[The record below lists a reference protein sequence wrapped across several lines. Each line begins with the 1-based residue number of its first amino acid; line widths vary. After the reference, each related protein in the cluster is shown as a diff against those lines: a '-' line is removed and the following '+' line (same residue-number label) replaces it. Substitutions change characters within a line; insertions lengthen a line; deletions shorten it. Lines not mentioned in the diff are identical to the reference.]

1 MAKMIDNLND
11 EQKAKLNQ
19 VRDNA
24 RKPYRKSFERNFEKR
39 ERIERPAKLENGLPY
54 ATKFYPMHL
63 VKIALLIK
71 NNAEFRRM
79 ISLAIKLDL
88 VKNKVCKEEDKVYI
102 SYFWNKY
109 AVSINGL
116 KREEFYSNKEFAN
129 CFSVAINLF
138 NNYVLGILDTYL
150 NEEFGGSDV
159 IDYNN
164 VEEDTKELNCVI
176 MNNTVETNTEE
187 NGGE

>member
-1 MAKMIDNLND
+1 MTKVIDTLND

-19 VRDNA
+19 VRENA
-24 RKPYRKSFERNFEKR
+24 RKSYRKPFEKR
-39 ERIERPAKLENGLPY
+39 ERIERPNKLENGLPY

-88 VKNKVCKEEDKVYI
+88 VKNKVCKEEDKIYI

-109 AVSINGL
+109 SISINGL

-138 NNYVLGILDTYL
+138 NNYVLGILETYL
-150 NEEFGGSDV
+150 NEEFGGSEIV
-159 IDYNN
+159 DYNL
-164 VEEDTKELNCVI
+164 VEEDTKELNSVI
-176 MNNTVETNTEE
+176 MNNTVETNEEE